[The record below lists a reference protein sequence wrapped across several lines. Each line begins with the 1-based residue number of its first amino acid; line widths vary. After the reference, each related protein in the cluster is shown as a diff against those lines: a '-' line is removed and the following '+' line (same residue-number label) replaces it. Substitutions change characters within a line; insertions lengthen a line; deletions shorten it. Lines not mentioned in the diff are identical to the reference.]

1 MKNII
6 SLIVVIVISLSGPS
20 AIARSLNT
28 LSYQSLKETIL
39 ALDHTRIKSQT
50 EIQRL
55 RLSPSLENSHYKQTQ
70 LKEYLIFTEY
80 LAYQINQYCE
90 QIINL
95 YGQDKTNGLPCE
107 TMSAA
112 ADLQSF
118 EQQKELK
125 TGTEQI
131 NELEDEFMA
140 SLGNFDEMLLKEE
153 EEISQTSRKKSS
165 SSSASG
171 QSNSDSQGGKQS
183 AGSGK
188 ESSGGENNSSN
199 GNNSGSSG
207 MGEQSESG
215 KQSQQ
220 NGKQTTGK
228 KYGGSGSGKGQAHK
242 QSGYGNKTSER
253 ERRKLDEIDDDIVAR
268 QLKEAAEKE
277 NDPQLKEKLWE
288 EYYRYKKGLNK

>member
-1 MKNII
+1 M
-6 SLIVVIVISLSGPS
+6 
-20 AIARSLNT
+20 
-28 LSYQSLKETIL
+28 
-39 ALDHTRIKSQT
+39 
-50 EIQRL
+50 
-55 RLSPSLENSHYKQTQ
+55 ENSHYKQTQ

-107 TMSAA
+107 KMSSAS
-112 ADLQSF
+112 DLQSF

-125 TGTEQI
+125 TGSEQI
-131 NELEDEFMA
+131 NEMEDEFMA

-171 QSNSDSQGGKQS
+171 QSNSNSQGGKQS

-188 ESSGGENNSSN
+188 ESSGGENNSSK

-207 MGEQSESG
+207 MGEQSEQG
-215 KQSQQ
+215 KQSEDGRQSQQ
-220 NGKQTTGK
+220 NGKQSSGQ

-242 QSGYGNKTSER
+242 QSGYGNKTSDR

-268 QLKEAAEKE
+268 QLKEVAEKE

>member
-1 MKNII
+1 MKKII
-6 SLIVVIVISLSGPS
+6 SLIVVIVISLSGQTV
-20 AIARSLNT
+20 IARSLNT

-39 ALDHTRIKSQT
+39 ALDHTRIKSQK

-55 RLSPSLENSHYKQTQ
+55 RLSPTLENSHYKQTQ

-80 LAYQINQYCE
+80 LAYQISQYCE
-90 QIINL
+90 QITNL

-107 TMSAA
+107 KMSSAS
-112 ADLQSF
+112 DLQSF

-125 TGTEQI
+125 TGAEQI

-153 EEISQTSRKKSS
+153 EEISQTSWKKSS
-165 SSSASG
+165 SSSGSS
-171 QSNSDSQGGKQS
+171 QSNSDSQGGKQTS
-183 AGSGK
+183 GSGK
-188 ESSGGENNSSN
+188 ESSAGENNSSK
-199 GNNSGSSG
+199 GNN
-207 MGEQSESG
+207 GETSETGDQTGQG
-215 KQSQQ
+215 KQSPQ
-220 NGKQTTGK
+220 NGKQATGQ
-228 KYGGSGSGKGQAHK
+228 KYGGSGSGKGQSHK
-242 QSGYGNKTSER
+242 QSGYGNKTSDR